1 MTLVECV
8 PLANYTFR
16 TFTVMKV
23 RLSFQFLVLRLFVF
37 LSSISCDN
45 FSPSFSLSSLFSF
58 IILNVY
64 IPFSLSYSSISLL
77 LSLSLSSFIFI
88 YLSPPLTLLPHSPL
102 PPPPSLQGGTSKD
115 LREVRQFHFTAWPD
129 FGVPDFPTS
138 MLSMIRCVRAH
149 HNRLPQETGPMIVH
163 CSAGVG
169 RTGTFIVI
177 DSMLQRILHGEE
189 SVDIYAHVT
198 LLRNQRS
205 FMVQTEVRGLP

>member
-23 RLSFQFLVLRLFVF
+23 RLSFQFLVSRLFVF
-37 LSSISCDN
+37 FYLQFLVIISLHLS
-45 FSPSFSLSSLFSF
+45 PLSLSLPLSLST
-58 IILNVY
+58 
-64 IPFSLSYSSISLL
+64 FSLSYSST
-77 LSLSLSSFIFI
+77 SF
-88 YLSPPLTLLPHSPL
+88 SPFFLPS
-102 PPPPSLQGGTSKD
+102 PPPSPPQGGTSKD

-205 FMVQTEVRGLP
+205 FMVQTEVRGLPYTYRHACVIKVNGY